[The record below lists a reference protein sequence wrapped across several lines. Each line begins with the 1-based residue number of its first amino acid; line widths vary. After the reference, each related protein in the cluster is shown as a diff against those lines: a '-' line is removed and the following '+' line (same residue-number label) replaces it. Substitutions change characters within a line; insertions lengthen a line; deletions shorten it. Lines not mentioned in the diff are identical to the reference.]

1 MPSRRVEG
9 GGGGCLGSP
18 PLPSISISHRSI
30 AISDP
35 KISGPPM
42 RVRKGNPRGSIR
54 EAKTR
59 STPGGRMPLLPGD
72 VPLEKGG
79 IGDRNIPFGG
89 GGGGGGSPIHSIDT
103 FRALVRRESTRAASK
118 THQVRLSGSW
128 RRTPACIR
136 ERKEMESDGC
146 VGRSRDKPQGRKRP
160 TSWKPWCEW
169 TSTNARLTCGKRW
182 TRRMP
187 AVRIRL
193 RREFL
198 EPG

>member
-1 MPSRRVEG
+1 MAAASAP
-9 GGGGCLGSP
+9 P
-18 PLPSISISHRSI
+18 PLPSISISHRNHRDLGPEDIGTSH
-30 AISDP
+30 AGSKGKPSRVYSGSQDP
-35 KISGPPM
+35 IDPGRANAPLVGGRAP
-42 RVRKGNPRGSIR
+42 RKGGYW
-54 EAKTR
+54 R
-59 STPGGRMPLLPGD
+59 SEYSLR
-72 VPLEKGG
+72 
-79 IGDRNIPFGG
+79 

-103 FRALVRRESTRAASK
+103 FRALVRREPTRAASK

-136 ERKEMESDGC
+136 ERKEMDSDGC
-146 VGRSRDKPQGRKRP
+146 LGRSRYKPQGRKRP